1 MDRTVG
7 RSGLRVPSSS
17 SLEPWAVIHFREEKR
32 VDVRSSWNRTH
43 IRRSSAQQPVVVS
56 VQSRISEQAR
66 EKVNQRS
73 LHTKM
78 GGMLQTRMS
87 LYYSIWI
94 QKAILV
100 YQTTAKVA
108 FTEFRTQDLVRAS
121 VVVRNSTT
129 TVKDA

>member
-1 MDRTVG
+1 
-7 RSGLRVPSSS
+7 
-17 SLEPWAVIHFREEKR
+17 
-32 VDVRSSWNRTH
+32 
-43 IRRSSAQQPVVVS
+43 
-56 VQSRISEQAR
+56 
-66 EKVNQRS
+66 
-73 LHTKM
+73 M